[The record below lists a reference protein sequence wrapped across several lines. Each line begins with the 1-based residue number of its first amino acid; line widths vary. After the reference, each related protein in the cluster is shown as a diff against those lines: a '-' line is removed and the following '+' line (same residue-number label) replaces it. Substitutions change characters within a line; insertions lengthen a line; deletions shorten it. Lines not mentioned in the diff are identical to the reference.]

1 MVIQPRSGSG
11 FLVKVETWVSLSCR
25 GDAGGTAGRGGGV
38 KSRQKVGE
46 QGCLPVSV
54 SHAGVCPG
62 AGPRAGE
69 RGGRGDEPGRESFPE
84 TRRALDEA
92 GGGGAGGARAGV
104 GGGAWVSFPDE
115 VRGPGCEHRKWGWVG
130 VLERSLEVII
140 EAPYYFKGVRW
151 SVHVGHGQ

>member
-25 GDAGGTAGRGGGV
+25 GDAGGTSGRGGGV
-38 KSRQKVGE
+38 KSRQRVGE

-69 RGGRGDEPGRESFPE
+69 RGGRGDEQGRESFLE

-92 GGGGAGGARAGV
+92 GGEGRAALEPGWEGALGSLFQMKSGVPGVSTGSGAG
-104 GGGAWVSFPDE
+104 WE
-115 VRGPGCEHRKWGWVG
+115 CW
-130 VLERSLEVII
+130 
-140 EAPYYFKGVRW
+140 KGHWR
-151 SVHVGHGQ
+151 